1 MPASDG
7 AVIGVESNSFTLG
20 VIGAGLMGGGIAQ
33 VAAQA
38 GIRTLLFDTQPGAA
52 ARARQNIQAT
62 LDKLAARGKI
72 AGMDV
77 ARALDCLQLADS
89 LETFRGCQV
98 VIEAIVENL
107 AVKQEVF
114 RQLESVVPPTCV
126 LATNTSSLSVTAIAS
141 ACTQPQ
147 RVGGFH
153 FFSPVPL
160 MRIVEVIDGV
170 RTEPRVGDLLTA
182 LAHRMGHAPVHAQDT
197 PGFIVN
203 HAGRGYGT
211 EALRIVGEGIADF
224 HIVDRVLRDGAGFRM
239 GPFELMDLTGLDVSQ
254 PVMESI
260 YHQYHEEPRFRPTP
274 LLLQRRLA
282 GLLGRK
288 SGEGFY
294 RYIDG
299 VQQTPAPTAAP
310 MARPSSVWISRRNP
324 DLRHIIADLAA
335 ALGANVETAERPTGN
350 ALCLVTPLG
359 GDCTSAAV
367 AEKLEPARTIAIDAL
382 FGLKTHRTLMANPAT
397 ASSMRDAALG
407 LFQNDGVPASMIRDS
422 AGLIAQRTIA
432 HIVNIACD
440 IAQQRIATP
449 QDIDR
454 AVTLGL
460 GYRKGPLTM
469 GDDIGATRVLAILE
483 SLHSFYGD
491 PRYRPSPWLKR
502 RALLG
507 LSLLSPDQI

>member
-1 MPASDG
+1 MPASEN
-7 AVIGVESNSFTLG
+7 AMSVESAEFTLG
-20 VIGAGLMGGGIAQ
+20 VVGAGLMGGGIAQ

-38 GIRTLLFDTQPGAA
+38 GIRTLLFDALPGAA
-52 ARARQNIQAT
+52 ERARQNIGAT
-62 LDKLAARGKI
+62 LSKLAAKGKLTE
-72 AGMDV
+72 ADV
-77 ARALDCLQLADS
+77 ARALEHLQLVDS
-89 LETFRGCQV
+89 LEAFRNCHV
-98 VIEAIVENL
+98 VIEAIIENL

-114 RQLESVVPPTCV
+114 RQLENVTSPACV

-141 ACTQPQ
+141 VCKQPN

-160 MRIVEVIDGV
+160 MKIVEVIDGV
-170 RTEPRVGDLLTA
+170 RTEPRVGSLLTA
-182 LAHRMGHAPVHAQDT
+182 LAHRMGHTPARAQDT

-211 EALRIVGEGIADF
+211 EALRIIGEGIADF
-224 HIVDRVLRDGAGFRM
+224 HVVDRVLRDGAGFRM

-254 PVMESI
+254 PVMASI

-274 LLLQRRLA
+274 LLLQRKLA

-294 RYIDG
+294 RYVDG
-299 VQQTPAPTAAP
+299 VQQAVAPANIPS
-310 MARPSSVWISRRNP
+310 ARPTSVWISRRHQ
-324 DLRHIIADLAA
+324 DLRHIVAELAT
-335 ALGANVETAERPTGN
+335 ALGANVETAERPTDN
-350 ALCLVTPLG
+350 ALCVVTPLG
-359 GDCTSAAV
+359 GDCTSAAID
-367 AEKLEPARTIAIDAL
+367 EHLDPARTIAIDAL
-382 FGLKTHRTLMANPAT
+382 FGLKTHRTLMANPLTTSA
-397 ASSMRDAALG
+397 MREVALG
-407 LFQNDGVPASMIRDS
+407 LFQADGVTASMIHDS
-422 AGLIAQRTIA
+422 AGMIAQRTIA

-460 GYRKGPLTM
+460 GYRKGPLAM
-469 GDDIGATRVLAILE
+469 GDDIGAPRVLAILE
-483 SLHSFYGD
+483 SLHKFYGD

-507 LSLLSPDQI
+507 ISLLSPDKI